1 MGRRKEICAM
11 SRTGTRQEVRQR
23 FDRHERFGLT
33 RAGLRLAE
41 TPKGV
46 TDSRRRKIMKLCG
59 NIREVCF
66 ILRFVSN
73 YFGRGRIVDIPKEDF
88 RRVMNYFG
96 EVVG

>member
-1 MGRRKEICAM
+1 M
-11 SRTGTRQEVRQR
+11 
-23 FDRHERFGLT
+23 
-33 RAGLRLAE
+33 RAGLRPTE

-96 EVVG
+96 GVVV